1 MIATYKKPTLSKGL
15 CPLLPPPVL
24 LFRFSFCLLLPT
36 SSLHLKLPSFL
47 TASHDDVTYVIYL
60 TYLQFGNLFSFSNF
74 TFYSASQPTS
84 SLFTL
89 LTQPPK
95 RRVLGGG
102 GPGGAGVGPCFLL
115 SFKDPRFTGTAAKRM
130 GHFGVECISLSNGS
144 VRSGMCCWNLSSLL
158 FWGEKGPQRRR
169 PQGGVQALG

>member
-15 CPLLPPPVL
+15 CPLLLPPVL

-47 TASHDDVTYVIYL
+47 TASHDVTYFYL
-60 TYLQFGNLFSFSNF
+60 SYLLTIWKFLSFSNL

-89 LTQPPK
+89 LTQPPM
-95 RRVLGGG
+95 RRVRGGW
-102 GPGGAGVGPCFLL
+102 GGAGVGPCFLL
-115 SFKDPRFTGTAAKRM
+115 SFQDPRFTGTAAKRM

-158 FWGEKGPQRRR
+158 FWGKRGPRGVDPRVGYT
-169 PQGGVQALG
+169 PQ